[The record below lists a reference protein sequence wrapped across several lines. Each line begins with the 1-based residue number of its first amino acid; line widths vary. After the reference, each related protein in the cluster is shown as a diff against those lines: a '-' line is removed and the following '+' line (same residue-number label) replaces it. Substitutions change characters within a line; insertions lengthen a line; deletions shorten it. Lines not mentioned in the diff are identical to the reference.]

1 MDNLVLC
8 LAHLKINVSIG
19 MIHLELKIPTL
30 VQHIQ
35 VDGKPYFNL
44 SPLFLRGPV
53 ATHRRYQEAIAN
65 YRQEIRRNMADFKLN
80 RYNSEDFFWLFFHP
94 AINFKKHHLRFNM
107 GRDVVDGLFST
118 VEFTTNKM
126 RVLLLPSFGNSMQII
141 DADQTTLD
149 AVVLERLI
157 RRRLVQERE
166 IKGSYFSPQ
175 EYYATPR
182 DFIAEIPVKLEL
194 QFSPSTIGKK
204 EDDNFFFLN
213 NDSIEFDGAS
223 ELYKIGENLNELFPY
238 ELQRAFFQ
246 EKMVE
251 ELYNVLYR
259 QQELIPIAI
268 VGKEGIG
275 RHTVIHEALARYLE
289 EHAKSDNQNRPASIW
304 HFDPT
309 RIVSGMSI
317 VGQWQKRLESIIKY
331 LIQPNEDQ
339 KSIPDKLLSD
349 NAIALLSAGK
359 SGLNEMTASDVL
371 KPYLEKRQLQLIL
384 ILTPEEWLLLQEKD
398 RAFSSLFQVIRMNEP
413 DFITGVKIILELRKR
428 LELEHSTQI
437 SILAIDQLL
446 YTHRVYQ
453 TEKALPG
460 GIVRLLRQLSIKH
473 RFGMIGAV
481 EAREEFGLITGLKE
495 RFFDPA
501 YVFEPDEV
509 KNSIARELIGQDDA
523 TEALSN
529 VVQLFKAKLNN
540 NRRPISSLLFIGPTG
555 VGKTH
560 AAKVLTRYLTGNE
573 SYLLRFDMNEYL
585 DAYSVDRLIGDEY
598 NPEGQL
604 TGKVRYQPFSV
615 ILLDEIEKAHRKVQD
630 LLLQLLDDG
639 RLTDRLGRSVDF
651 TNTIIIMTSNA
662 GAEDIDRQIT
672 IGRSPTADTDIYRTA
687 LERQFRPEFINR
699 IDQVVVFKPLA
710 EDHLLG
716 IAQLQIDEL
725 LQRDGF
731 VRRSTIL
738 NITREALEWVA
749 KRGYDPK
756 MGGRALRR
764 QIDRDLTSLLA
775 EQLLKIQT
783 QSPIILDIRLQDERL
798 APEIH
803 PLEFVEATDAK
814 YFPELPRYEDG
825 KKFYDR
831 LLSATEQ
838 MIEDIQ
844 NRETNPYEDWDVDN
858 NWLYYDYITQL
869 DEAKERLLMMMNGF
883 NNPQFRQILPTPL
896 RLKQC
901 DILTKRDKEKGT
913 RSLEEV
919 KARLF
924 QEAALTEIS
933 DSYQYAETLFDG
945 LRTEFIDH
953 FLNVALLRLY
963 GQAFLKGQLDEI
975 VISIESLITGQ
986 GQSEIE
992 TLFSQYINLLEH
1004 LNVSYHFDENAYKI
1018 TAEGYGIAPLFQG
1031 EAGIHLFYMGHQ
1043 SPLPIRVKIRPWR
1056 QDTAQQWQVI
1066 RLYDGKKTITDLR
1079 TRFMNAVNLTPPE
1092 FKLILYAGLPLSIR
1106 VLVAP

>member
-1 MDNLVLC
+1 MV
-8 LAHLKINVSIG
+8 
-19 MIHLELKIPTL
+19 HLELKIPTL

-80 RYNSEDFFWLFFHP
+80 RNNSEDFFWLFFHP
-94 AINFKKHHLRFNM
+94 TVYFQKQRLIFSM

-118 VEFTTNKM
+118 VEFSVNKM
-126 RVLLLPSFGNSMQII
+126 QVLLLPGFGNSMQI
-141 DADQTTLD
+141 LD
-149 AVVLERLI
+149 VNEGSLDSVALERLI
-157 RRRLVQERE
+157 RRRLTQERE
-166 IKGSYFSPQ
+166 VHGSYFSPE

-194 QFSPSTIGKK
+194 QFSPIAIGQP
-204 EDDNFFFLN
+204 EAEHYFFRK
-213 NDSIEFDGAS
+213 NDELEFDGAS
-223 ELYKIGENLNELFPY
+223 ELYKIGSNLNELYPQ

-251 ELYNVLYR
+251 ELASVLFH
-259 QQELIPIAI
+259 QQEIIPIAI

-275 RHTVIHEALARYLE
+275 RHTVIHEALALYLE
-289 EHAKSDNQNRPASIW
+289 ELGKKDNQERPTNIW
-304 HFDPT
+304 QIDPT

-317 VGQWQKRLESIIKY
+317 VGQWQKRLEAIIKY
-331 LIQPNEDQ
+331 VISEEDP
-339 KSIPDKLLSD
+339 KDIPDKLLTD
-349 NAIALLSAGK
+349 NPVALLRVGR
-359 SGLNEMTASDVL
+359 SGQNEMTASDVL
-371 KPYLEKRQLQLIL
+371 KPYLEKRLLQLIL
-384 ILTPEEWLLLQEKD
+384 IATPEEWLLLQEKD
-398 RAFSSLFQVIRMNEP
+398 RAFSSLFQVIRMKEP
-413 DFITGVKIILELRKR
+413 DFHTSIKIILEQRKR
-428 LELEHSTQI
+428 LELEHSTKI
-437 SILAIDQLL
+437 SITAIEQLL

-453 TEKALPG
+453 ADKALPG
-460 GIVRLLRQLSIKH
+460 GLVRLLRQLAIKH
-473 RFGMIGAV
+473 RFGYIGAA
-481 EAREEFGLITGLKE
+481 EAREEFGLITGLRE
-495 RFFDPA
+495 RFFDPS

-509 KNSIARELIGQDDA
+509 KNSIARELIGQEDA
-523 TEALSN
+523 AEALSN
-529 VVQLFKAKLNN
+529 VVHLFKAKLNN
-540 NRRPISSLLFIGPTG
+540 NRRPISSLLFVGPTG

-573 SYLLRFDMNEYL
+573 GYLLRFDMNEYL
-585 DAYSVDRLIGDEY
+585 DPYAVDRLIGDEY

-639 RLTDRLGRSVDF
+639 RLTDRLGRTVDF
-651 TNTIIIMTSNA
+651 TNAIIIMTSNA

-672 IGRSPTADTDIYRTA
+672 IGRNRSANVDIYRSA

-710 EDHLLG
+710 EEHLLG

-764 QIDRDLTSLLA
+764 QIDRDLTYLLA
-775 EQLLKIQT
+775 EQLLKIQAD
-783 QSPIILDIRLQDERL
+783 SPIILDIRYQDERL
-798 APEIH
+798 VPEIH
-803 PLEFVEATDAK
+803 PLEFVAANDAT
-814 YFPELPRYEDG
+814 YYPELPRYEEG
-825 KKFYDR
+825 KNFYDR
-831 LLSATEQ
+831 LLLSTEQ

-844 NRETNPYEDWDVDN
+844 NREVNPYEDWDVDN
-858 NWLYYDYITQL
+858 NWLYYDFITQL
-869 DEAKERLLMMMNGF
+869 DETKEKLLMMMNGF

-896 RLKQC
+896 RLKKC

-924 QEAALTEIS
+924 QEAALNEIS

-945 LRTEFIDH
+945 LRTEFIGH

-975 VISIESLITGQ
+975 VISIDSLITGQ
-986 GQSEIE
+986 GAAEAQS
-992 TLFSQYINLLEH
+992 LLLQYQSLLEH
-1004 LNVSYHFDENAYKI
+1004 LNVSYSIDEETHKI
-1018 TAEGYGIAPLFQG
+1018 TAEGYGIATLFQG
-1031 EAGIHLFYMGHQ
+1031 EAGIHLFYIGHQ
-1043 SPLPIRVKIRPWR
+1043 SPLPIRVKIRPWHKE
-1056 QDTAQQWQVI
+1056 TAQQWQVI

-1079 TRFMNAVNLTPPE
+1079 TRFMNAFNLTPPE
-1092 FKLILYAGLPLSIR
+1092 FKLILYAGLPQDIR
-1106 VLVAP
+1106 SAIAP